1 MSKEA
6 RKGIVMETLKDI
18 AIGVFTGLLLTI
30 FMFAMLTE
38 AKTTTGIMHQDAEGR
53 IYSTHT
59 GYFKVRGK
67 TYYAHHSKS
76 QMYDKGELL
85 TNGYRVRNNKLYYFG
100 ADGAMVTRKTSRDK
114 TTRHIDF
121 NKNGSVH
128 CIYPKGR
135 GEKDERYNA
144 DRQRF
149 QVRKHGKWRDT
160 GMQVWPYGLID
171 HQW

>member
-18 AIGVFTGLLLTI
+18 VIGVFTGLLLTI

-53 IYSTHT
+53 IFSSQT
-59 GYFKVRGK
+59 GYFKVQGK

-76 QMYDKGELL
+76 AMYEKHELL

-100 ADGAMVTRKTSRDK
+100 ADGAMITKKTRRDK
-114 TTRHIDF
+114 STKYIDF
-121 NKNGSVH
+121 NRDGSVH
-128 CIYPKGR
+128 YISGYGDT
-135 GEKDERYNA
+135 DERYNA
-144 DRQRF
+144 KRQRF
-149 QVRKHGKWRDT
+149 QVYKDGHWQDVGQ
-160 GMQVWPYGLID
+160 QVWPWGLID